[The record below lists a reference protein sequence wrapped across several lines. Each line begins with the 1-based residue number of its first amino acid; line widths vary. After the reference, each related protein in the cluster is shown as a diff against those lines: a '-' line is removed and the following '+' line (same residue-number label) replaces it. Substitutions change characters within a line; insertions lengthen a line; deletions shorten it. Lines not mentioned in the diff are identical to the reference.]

1 MNKCIFSAV
10 LLASIFSSDFAF
22 AESPFG
28 LESFVYPILSPKL
41 TSKFGNRK
49 HPVYKHTKHHDGVDL
64 AVPANSHVRA
74 VAAGTVVFAD
84 KHGGYGRL
92 ITILHNDG
100 HASMYGHLL
109 KINVKVGDTIKPGQV
124 IGLVGKSGTA
134 TGNHLHF
141 EWRKEGRAQDPL
153 LVFPDLDAKAEG

>member
-1 MNKCIFSAV
+1 MSA
-10 LLASIFSSDFAF
+10 LFFSSFFVNEIAL
-22 AESPFG
+22 AESSFG

-41 TSKFGNRK
+41 TSKFGNRN
-49 HPVYKHTKHHDGVDL
+49 HPVYKHVKHHDGVDL

-74 VAAGTVVFAD
+74 VASGIVVFAD

-92 ITILHNDG
+92 ITILHQDG
-100 HASMYGHLL
+100 HASLYGHLL
-109 KINVKVGDTIKPGQV
+109 KINVKMGERIKPGQV

-141 EWRKEGRAQDPL
+141 EWRKDGKPQDPL